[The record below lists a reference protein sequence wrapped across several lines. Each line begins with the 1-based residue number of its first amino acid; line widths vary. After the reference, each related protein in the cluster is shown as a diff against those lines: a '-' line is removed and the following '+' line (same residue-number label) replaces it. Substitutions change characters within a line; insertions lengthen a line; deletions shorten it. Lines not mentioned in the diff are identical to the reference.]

1 MNAINFQTC
10 LRLAIIPHIREKY
23 PYGHRILMDNTPS
36 HPARSSRRFILL
48 NNLNH
53 FPSPPESPNLTN
65 LTMPV
70 EMAFIFL
77 F

>member
-10 LRLAIIPHIREKY
+10 FRLAIIPHIREKY
-23 PYGHRILMDNTPS
+23 PYGHRILMDNASS
-36 HPARSSRRFILL
+36 HTARSSRQFILL

-53 FPSPPESPNLTN
+53 FPSPPESPDL
-65 LTMPV
+65 MPV
-70 EMAFIFL
+70 EMVFTFL